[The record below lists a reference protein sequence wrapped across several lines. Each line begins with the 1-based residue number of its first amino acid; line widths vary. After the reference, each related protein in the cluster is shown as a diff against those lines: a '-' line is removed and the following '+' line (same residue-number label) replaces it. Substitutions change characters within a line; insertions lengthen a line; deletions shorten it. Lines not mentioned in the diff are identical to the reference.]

1 MAASSQML
9 EAHRLRNPQIGRFN
23 IFSGDKKGFVLH
35 PDNLSRVRSGMPG
48 TAVAEAWRRT
58 FTHSAAPRIIQSILR
73 RAAVE
78 TTTRHYVIIDE
89 SQNAAAMAELAEVIT
104 RKMETGT
111 SCEL

>member
-23 IFSGDKKGFVLH
+23 IFSDDEKGFVLH
-35 PDNLSRVRSGMPG
+35 LDNLSRVRSGMAG

-58 FTHSAAPRIIQSILR
+58 FCTLGVAPRIIQSILR
-73 RAAVE
+73 HAAVE

-89 SQNAAAMAELAEVIT
+89 S
-104 RKMETGT
+104 
-111 SCEL
+111 